1 MARPLPSFCLHWI
14 KSSGSAARPLP
25 IRAKEEAAIA
35 GERDNGKVVK

>member
-14 KSSGSAARPLP
+14 KSSGSAAPLP